1 VENGEGVVSVGEQL
15 VRLVRTGGFAGLT
28 MTAAAPVA
36 DLPADL
42 QAVLSDAPPSSRAR
56 PAAGVDRFS
65 FELTI
70 PIGPKRTRTY
80 RFSEDKVPEG
90 LASVV
95 THLSSHL
102 APS

>member
-1 VENGEGVVSVGEQL
+1 MTVSQQL

-36 DLPADL
+36 DLPAEL
-42 QAVLSDAPPSSRAR
+42 QAVLTDAPPSSRAR
-56 PAAGVDRFS
+56 PTAGVDRFN

-70 PIGPKRTRTY
+70 PISPKRTRTY
-80 RFSEDKVPEG
+80 RFAEDKVPEG
-90 LASVV
+90 LAPVV
-95 THLSSHL
+95 THLTAHL